1 MIYDEKKQREY
12 GFGNMDARV
21 TIRRVTETQ
30 SASGFPAQGWADVFT
45 TFAKV
50 MEAVINNQSNEKD
63 EGSKILANYAINV
76 FVRKDSQTSGITAK
90 DRIKYNTQEY
100 DIENIAEIF
109 GRGRFLQIRA
119 TLKK

>member
-50 MEAVINNQSNEKD
+50 MEFSTGNEGND
-63 EGSKILANYAINV
+63 GSKMLANYGLNIY
-76 FVRKDSQTSGITAK
+76 VRKDSQTSGITAK
-90 DRIKYNTQEY
+90 DRIKYNAQEY
-100 DIENIAEIF
+100 DIENIAETF